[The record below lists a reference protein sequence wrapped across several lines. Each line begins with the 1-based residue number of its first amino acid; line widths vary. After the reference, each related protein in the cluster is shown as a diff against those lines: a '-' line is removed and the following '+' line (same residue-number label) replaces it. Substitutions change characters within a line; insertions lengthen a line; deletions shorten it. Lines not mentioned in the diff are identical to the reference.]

1 MLRFFQPMMFE
12 QACELRIQ
20 ILVVLHALDIVSQGH
35 PLDVE
40 NRKRHSQSAMR
51 EHKLCHVHRRADEFT
66 LTAETLLELL
76 TKTFKEMNVLGFL
89 AGESEQ
95 SPDPVVVAG
104 KLRPSMIHHVGENEF
119 LNEPKHGEVFM
130 AADLVEG
137 YLFRRSQKRKAI
149 DLRQGLRQEGLCE
162 IKLFLPPDNIFHFPV
177 DPARSRQRR
186 FIRVIMLHPL
196 SLL

>member
-1 MLRFFQPMMFE
+1 MLRLFQPVMLQ
-12 QACELRIQ
+12 QACKLRIQ
-20 ILVVLHALDIVSQGH
+20 ILIVLDALDIVSQGH

-40 NRKRHSQSAMR
+40 NRKRHSQSTIR
-51 EHKLCHVHRRADEFT
+51 DHKLCSVLRRADEFT

-119 LNEPKHGEVFM
+119 LNEPKHREVFM
-130 AADLVEG
+130 AADLVKCR
-137 YLFRRSQKRKAI
+137 FFSRTQKRKAI

-177 DPARSRQRR
+177 DPTRSRQRR
-186 FIRVIMLHPL
+186 FIRVIVLHPL